1 MKKILL
7 FFVIA
12 LWMVR
17 GVGYAQPD
25 PDSAGIKTIPVAG
38 SVYMLMGEGGNIGVS
53 VGDDG
58 VLMVDDKFARLADEI
73 RAALEKLS
81 KSKVKFLLNT
91 HWHGDHTGSNE
102 DFGKESIIIAH
113 DNVRARLSTRQVI
126 EIFNSVSE
134 AKPKEGLPVITF
146 NESISIYF
154 NDEQIDMIH
163 FAAGH
168 TDGDSVIFFRGS
180 HVVHL
185 GDHFFNGFY
194 PFIDLGS
201 GGNVEGFMMNV
212 EKLIGIIPEGAKIIP
227 GHGPLADINDLKAFA
242 GMLRETTGIVQKAMQ
257 EGKSLEDIKA
267 KGFSKGLV
275 RKWGHGF
282 LNTDQWIT
290 IVYHSYQ

>member
-1 MKKILL
+1 MKKILM

-17 GVGYAQPD
+17 GVGYTQPD
-25 PDSAGIKTIPVAG
+25 PDSSGIKTIPVAG

-201 GGNVEGFMMNV
+201 GGNVEGFMLNV
-212 EKLIGIIPEGAKIIP
+212 EKLIEIIPEGDKIIP

-267 KGFSKGLV
+267 KGFSKVLV

-290 IVYHSYQ
+290 IVYNSYQ

>member
-25 PDSAGIKTIPVAG
+25 PDSSGIKTIPVAG

-53 VGDDG
+53 VGVDG
-58 VLMVDDKFARLADEI
+58 VLMIDDKFARLADEI

-242 GMLRETTGIVQKAMQ
+242 GMLRETTGIVQKAIQ

-267 KGFSKGLV
+267 KGFSKDLV
-275 RKWGHGF
+275 RKWGHGL

-290 IVYHSYQ
+290 IVYNSYQ

>member
-12 LWMVR
+12 LWTIN
-17 GVGYAQPD
+17 GVGYSRPVPD
-25 PDSAGIKTIPVAG
+25 TSGIKTIPVAG

-73 RAALEKLS
+73 RASLEKLS

-126 EIFNSVSE
+126 EIFNSVFE

-154 NDEQIDMIH
+154 NDEKIDMIH
-163 FAAGH
+163 FADGH

-257 EGKSLEDIKA
+257 EGKSLEDITA

-275 RKWGHGF
+275 RKWGHGL

-290 IVYHSYQ
+290 IVYNSYQ

>member
-25 PDSAGIKTIPVAG
+25 PDSAGIKTILVAG

-53 VGDDG
+53 VGVDG
-58 VLMVDDKFARLADEI
+58 VLMIDDKFARLADEI
-73 RAALEKLS
+73 RAALKKLS

-154 NDEQIDMIH
+154 NDEKIDMIH

-201 GGNVEGFMMNV
+201 GGNVEGYMLNV
-212 EKLIGIIPEGAKIIP
+212 EKLIEIIPEGAKIIP

-242 GMLRETTGIVQKAMQ
+242 GMLRETTGIVQKAIQ

-267 KGFSKGLV
+267 KGFSKVLV

-290 IVYHSYQ
+290 IVYNSYQ

>member
-25 PDSAGIKTIPVAG
+25 PDSSGIKTIPVAG

-58 VLMVDDKFARLADEI
+58 VLMIDDKFARLADEI

-290 IVYHSYQ
+290 IVYNSYQ

>member
-17 GVGYAQPD
+17 GVGYARPD

-38 SVYMLMGEGGNIGVS
+38 SVYMLMGEGGNVGVS

-58 VLMVDDKFARLADEI
+58 ILMVDDKFARLADEI

-201 GGNVEGFMMNV
+201 GGNVEGFMLNV

-242 GMLRETTGIVQKAMQ
+242 GMLRETTGIVQKAIQ

-290 IVYHSYQ
+290 IVYNSYQ

>member
-12 LWMVR
+12 LWTIN
-17 GVGYAQPD
+17 GVGYSRPVPD
-25 PDSAGIKTIPVAG
+25 TSGIKTIPVAG

-73 RAALEKLS
+73 RASLEKLS

-102 DFGKESIIIAH
+102 AFGKESIIIAH

-126 EIFNSVSE
+126 EIFNSVFE

-154 NDEQIDMIH
+154 NDEKIDMIH
-163 FAAGH
+163 FADGH

-257 EGKSLEDIKA
+257 EGKSLEDITA

-275 RKWGHGF
+275 RKWGHGL

-290 IVYHSYQ
+290 IVYNSYQ

>member
-12 LWMVR
+12 LWIIR
-17 GVGYAQPD
+17 GVGFAQPV
-25 PDSAGIKTIPVAG
+25 PDISEIKTIPVAG

-58 VLMVDDKFARLADEI
+58 VLMIDDKFARLADEI

-102 DFGKESIIIAH
+102 DFVKESIIIAH

-154 NDEQIDMIH
+154 NDEKIDMIH

-242 GMLRETTGIVQKAMQ
+242 GMLRETTGIVQKAIQ

-267 KGFSKGLV
+267 KGFSKVLV

-290 IVYHSYQ
+290 IVYNSYR